1 MATTT
6 TTNTSQPGKQQQQQ
20 QGEQDTF
27 SVLVQTGRDNW
38 AGEVIENVVGSEEEE
53 HHQPPAREDNLSQV
67 EKKILQKKRL
77 FHASRCLELKNLPDG
92 VRDEV
97 KYLYTKYHQIQL
109 GNCTVTHQL
118 LSRVVQAGD
127 HSYNIYHPSLPP
139 PPINS
144 TVVRSALRSAPFPL
158 PVRQ

>member
-67 EKKILQKKRL
+67 EKKILE
-77 FHASRCLELKNLPDG
+77 AW
-92 VRDEV
+92 
-97 KYLYTKYHQIQL
+97 
-109 GNCTVTHQL
+109 
-118 LSRVVQAGD
+118 
-127 HSYNIYHPSLPP
+127 
-139 PPINS
+139 
-144 TVVRSALRSAPFPL
+144 
-158 PVRQ
+158 